1 MVSSKSIV
9 NPMEEGDPDFENM
22 KIEDFDDTHYRIT
35 PELCT
40 NKPKPFFNKKVLAT
54 APPI

>member
-1 MVSSKSIV
+1 
-9 NPMEEGDPDFENM
+9 MEEAEPDIENM

-40 NKPKPFFNKKVLAT
+40 NKPKPFFNKKILVT
-54 APPI
+54 APV